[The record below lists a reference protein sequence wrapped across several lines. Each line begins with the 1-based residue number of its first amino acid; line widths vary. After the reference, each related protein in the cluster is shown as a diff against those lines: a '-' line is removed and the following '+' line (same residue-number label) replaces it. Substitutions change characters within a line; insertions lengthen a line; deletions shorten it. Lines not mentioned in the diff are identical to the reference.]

1 MKVWLNRFVILALF
15 AGLVTA
21 LLWFQ
26 GLILRPAHATTPIPA
41 LPALGSGQRTA
52 RVELRATTR
61 TQAQPGFVEAVDSA
75 HIAARVM
82 ANVLEVSAREGETVE
97 AGRVLVRLDDR
108 DAQARLA
115 QARAAHEAARAQA
128 LAAQL
133 AFERVVRLVD
143 GAAATTQELEGATAA
158 KDGARAAQERAAQ
171 AVSEAEAALSW
182 FEVRAPFDGRVLS
195 RSVEPGQLAAPGQ
208 PLLSLY
214 RGDQLR
220 VAFAIPAEHAAQF
233 AVGAACSFEIDGEPT
248 RDATVERVLPTTDA
262 ATGTV
267 MLRVTPSNSEGLRP
281 GQLARLEIAVGARE
295 ALLAP
300 AAAIERIGQIE
311 RVRLVQNG
319 RVSTVIVSTGKR
331 HGEFV
336 EVLSGLRAGEEI
348 VTP

>member
-26 GLILRPAHATTPIPA
+26 GIILRPTHATTTVPPPPA
-41 LPALGSGQRTA
+41 LEPGQRTVRA
-52 RVELRATTR
+52 ELKTTAR
-61 TQAQPGFVEAVDSA
+61 TQVQPGFVEAVDA
-75 HIAARVM
+75 ARIAARVM
-82 ANVLEVSAREGETVE
+82 ANVLEVNVREGEAVE

-115 QARAAHEAARAQA
+115 QARAAQDAAHAQA

-133 AFERVVRLVD
+133 AFDRVVRLKE

-158 KDGARAAQERAAQ
+158 NDGARAAEQRAAQ

-182 FEVRAPFDGRVLS
+182 FEVRAPFDGRVLA

-208 PLLSLY
+208 PLIALY

-220 VAFAIPAEHAAQF
+220 IAVPVPEERAAQF
-233 AVGAACSFEIDGEPT
+233 KVGAGCTFEIEG
-248 RDATVERVLPTTDA
+248 DASRSGVIERVLPATDA

-267 MLRVTPSNSEGLRP
+267 MLHITPADVNGLRP
-281 GQLARLEIAVGARE
+281 GQLARLELSAGERE
-295 ALLAP
+295 ALMAP

-311 RVRLVQNG
+311 RVRLVRDG
-319 RVSTVIVSTGKR
+319 RVSTVVVSTGKR
-331 HGEFV
+331 HGELV

>member
-1 MKVWLNRFVILALF
+1 MKVWLNRLVILALF

-26 GLILRPAHATTPIPA
+26 GLILRPAHATTPVPA
-41 LPALGSGQRTA
+41 LPALGSGRHTA
-52 RVELRATTR
+52 RVELRTTTR
-61 TQAQPGFVEAVDSA
+61 TQVQPGFVEAVDSA
-75 HIAARVM
+75 SIAARVM
-82 ANVLEVSAREGETVE
+82 ANVLEVGAREGETVE
-97 AGRVLVRLDDR
+97 AGSVLVRLDDR

-115 QARAAHEAARAQA
+115 QARAAHDAARAQA

-133 AFERVVRLVD
+133 AFERVVRLKD

-158 KDGARAAQERAAQ
+158 NDGARAAEQRAAQ

-195 RSVEPGQLAAPGQ
+195 RSAEPGQLAAPGQ
-208 PLLSLY
+208 PLMSIY

-220 VAFAIPAEHAAQF
+220 IAVAIPEERAGQF
-233 AVGAACSFEIDGEPT
+233 LVGAPCSFELEGQTT
-248 RDATVERVLPTTDA
+248 RAGTVERVLPATDA

-267 MLRVTPSNSEGLRP
+267 TLRITPADSGGLRP
-281 GQLARLEIAVGARE
+281 GQLVRLEIAVGSRQ
-295 ALLAP
+295 ALMAP

-311 RVRLVQNG
+311 RVRLVRDG
-319 RVSTVIVSTGKR
+319 RVGAVVVSTGKR

-336 EVLSGLRAGEEI
+336 EVLSGLRAGEEV